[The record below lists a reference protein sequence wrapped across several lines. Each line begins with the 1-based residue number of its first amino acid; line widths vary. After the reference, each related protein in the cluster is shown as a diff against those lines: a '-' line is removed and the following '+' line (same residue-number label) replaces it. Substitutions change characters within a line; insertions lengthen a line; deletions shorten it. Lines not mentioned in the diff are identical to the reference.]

1 MLISF
6 IDININVTE
15 KKIIYPITL
24 SSSFIM
30 EKHEERIN
38 IKKIVDKKKRIDIQ
52 IHKKSNYIY
61 DFFNF
66 S

>member
-24 SSSFIM
+24 SSSFIK

-38 IKKIVDKKKRIDIQ
+38 IKKIVDKKKNR
-52 IHKKSNYIY
+52 HTNS
-61 DFFNF
+61 
-66 S
+66 